1 MPVWKLRLRRA
12 VRQIQIWFRHLIYSV
27 IEIIIL
33 FVATGMLVG
42 IILSFLEAFWYL
54 YLQTPVGIKYTA
66 NPSISSAHLITQLFK
81 ADLFVFSLEIT
92 TSAMGACLVISAA
105 SQVLALRRYF
115 YAGRGILSRVIWLM
129 LFSAAS
135 ASSLMQIVQLDPRV
149 AFAISLVPSLCLFTS
164 CMNIADRLLP
174 EVTPFG
180 IVETIIQLKSI
191 ICHSRDRDITDPL
204 ASLCPESRAEFKLS
218 SIQRTAPSPVGSRKS
233 HVKPQTS
240 GTV

>member
-1 MPVWKLRLRRA
+1 MPVWRLKLRRA
-12 VRQIQIWFRHLIYSV
+12 ARQIHIWFRHLIYSV

-81 ADLFVFSLEIT
+81 ADLFVFSIEIT
-92 TSAMGACLVISAA
+92 TSAMGACLIMSAA

-129 LFSAAS
+129 LFTAAS
-135 ASSLMQIVQLDPRV
+135 AFNLMQTAQLDPQV
-149 AFAISLVPSLCLFTS
+149 AFGISLVPNLCLFTS
-164 CMNIADRLLP
+164 CLNIAERLLP
-174 EVTPFG
+174 EVTAFG
-180 IVETIIQLKSI
+180 IVKTIIQLKSI
-191 ICHSRDRDITDPL
+191 ICHSSDKNIADPL
-204 ASLCPESRAEFKLS
+204 ASLYPEGHNNPHPPAARQARHMAKANRSEA
-218 SIQRTAPSPVGSRKS
+218 GSFNAT
-233 HVKPQTS
+233 P
-240 GTV
+240 